1 MALDP
6 TVEEQQLVQ
15 AALERRY
22 TPLRARER
30 RAETLLGVGY
40 VLACVLLAV
49 AAPPADAAI
58 DPAAALCCAFA
69 LAVAARVHFVVGP
82 GYTVPTQLA
91 FIPLAFAIPPALLAP
106 TVACVLAAAQ
116 LGDVVRGRLP
126 LSRLALVPGN
136 TWFALG
142 PAAVLAAAGGSQASD
157 ATVPLLVA
165 AVAAQVAIDVAV
177 SAVRDALHGGL
188 NVRALAG
195 ESWVYAVDVALTP
208 IGFVV
213 ALTLPQRPWAVLAAV
228 PLFGVFALFARE
240 RDARMHSLAE
250 LNAAYR
256 GMALV
261 LGDVVEADDGYTAEH
276 CRDVVDL
283 AVEVGRRLGLPAD
296 RMRDL
301 EFGALLHDVGKVAI
315 PKEIINKPGPLD
327 DHEWE
332 VMRQHTIEGQRM
344 LDRVGGFMRDVG
356 VIVRSHHE
364 RWDGGGYPD
373 RLAGQAIPLEARII
387 ACCDAWN
394 AMTTTRTYRAAL
406 PDDVAADELRAN
418 AGMQFDPAV
427 VAMVL
432 AVAPGAPPAAG
443 PAERELLA
451 RVSPACE
458 AANC

>member
-1 MALDP
+1 MALEP
-6 TVEEQQLVQ
+6 TVEEQQLVE
-15 AALERRY
+15 AALARRF
-22 TPLRARER
+22 TPLRAQER

-40 VLACVLLAV
+40 VLACAALAV

-58 DPAAALCCAFA
+58 DPAALLCCALA
-69 LAVAARVHFVVGP
+69 LAVAARVHFITGP

-91 FIPLAFAIPPALLAP
+91 FVPLAFAIPPALLAP
-106 TVACVLAAAQ
+106 AVACVLAAAQ
-116 LGDVVRGRLP
+116 FADVIRGRLP

-142 PAAVLAAAGGSQASD
+142 PAVVLAAAGGPQAAD
-157 ATVPLLVA
+157 ATVLLLVA
-165 AVAAQVAIDVAV
+165 VIAAQVALDVAM

-188 NVRALAG
+188 NVRALIG

-208 IGFVV
+208 IGFVA

-228 PLFGVFALFARE
+228 PLLGVFALFARE

-256 GMALV
+256 GTALV

-296 RMRDL
+296 QMRNL

-315 PKEIINKPGPLD
+315 PKGIINKPGPLD
-327 DHEWE
+327 DDEWE
-332 VMRQHTIEGQRM
+332 VIRQHTIEGQRM

-356 VIVRSHHE
+356 LVVRSHHE

-373 RLAGQAIPLEARII
+373 RLAGEAIPLEARII

-394 AMTTTRTYRAAL
+394 AMTTTRAYRGAL
-406 PDDVAADELRAN
+406 PEDLAADELRAN
-418 AGMQFDPAV
+418 AGRQFDPAV
-427 VAMVL
+427 VAVVL
-432 AVAPGAPPAAG
+432 AVAPSALFAAG
-443 PAERELLA
+443 PAQREPVLA
-451 RVSPACE
+451 
-458 AANC
+458 

>member
-6 TVEEQQLVQ
+6 TVEEQQLVE

-49 AAPPADAAI
+49 AAPPAGAAI